1 MALIPNRVRGVKAFH
16 SRASAGK
23 ARFIPREKP
32 WGMIPFIL
40 IVLISSSLGAGEW
53 KSADA
58 GDFHLEWMV
67 DGLNLNI
74 KVTAPTEGWIAVGFN
89 PTKKMKDANI
99 IMGYV
104 EDGMVV
110 IEDHFGSGQISHRND
125 GSLGGSDD
133 VMNKSGSERN
143 GVTELSY
150 TIPLNSGDPYDRVL
164 TEGHTYKVIL
174 ASHSKDKITM
184 KHKRRTSMSIT
195 L

>member
-1 MALIPNRVRGVKAFH
+1 MTNNRQIVFTMALI
-16 SRASAGK
+16 
-23 ARFIPREKP
+23 
-32 WGMIPFIL
+32 L
-40 IVLISSSLGAGEW
+40 IAVVSIGAGEW

-58 GDFHLEWMV
+58 DDFHLEWMV

-74 KVTAPTEGWIAVGFN
+74 KVTTPTEGWIAVGFN

-110 IEDHFGSGQISHRND
+110 IEDHFGNGQISHRND
-125 GSLGGSDD
+125 ESLGGSDD

-164 TEGHTYKVIL
+164 MEGQTYKVIF

-184 KHKRRTSMSIT
+184 KHNRRTSREIT